1 MGTHPIFESDFDCL
15 TDKMGD
21 RYNIFS
27 QMEHLQSKYVG
38 TGHADT
44 TKWEWMVNAHR
55 DSYASY
61 IGHPDVLSHI
71 AIAEN
76 ECRARV
82 QFNVE
87 ENVSSMWSTTRKTKV
102 DGYVNLDGY
111 VIIFGRFRIKNL
123 YFLLSKMRFFH

>member
-15 TDKMGD
+15 TDKVTKARMGD

-61 IGHPDVLSHI
+61 IGHPDMLSHI

-82 QFNVE
+82 QFN
-87 ENVSSMWSTTRKTKV
+87 MLK
-102 DGYVNLDGY
+102 
-111 VIIFGRFRIKNL
+111 
-123 YFLLSKMRFFH
+123 KMFHPCGPPPQKPKWMDM

>member
-15 TDKMGD
+15 TDTNREK
-21 RYNIFS
+21 

-44 TKWEWMVNAHR
+44 TKWEWMVNTHR

-61 IGHPDVLSHI
+61 IGHPDMLSHI

-82 QFNVE
+82 QFN
-87 ENVSSMWSTTRKTKV
+87 MLK
-102 DGYVNLDGY
+102 
-111 VIIFGRFRIKNL
+111 
-123 YFLLSKMRFFH
+123 KMFHPCGPPPQKPKWMDM